1 MQKEAQMQA
10 EKRAY
15 YQLLRR
21 LLSDEVRREYRPERE
36 PAPTRLS
43 SLLNELKSREAR
55 SGKTA

>member
-21 LLSDEVRREYRPERE
+21 LLSDEVRREYRPETK
-36 PAPTRLS
+36 PTPSRLS
-43 SLLNELKSREAR
+43 SLLDELEWRDSR

>member
-21 LLSDEVRREYRPERE
+21 LLSDEVHREYRPETK
-36 PAPTRLS
+36 PMPSKLS
-43 SLLNELKSREAR
+43 SLLEELEGRDSP